1 MRPSPG
7 AVTHAPY
14 LRLLGPPLVVWNGA
28 EETMG
33 DALPQRMLA
42 YLALSG
48 EWVSREQV
56 AELLWP
62 DADPPRRFTNLR
74 RVLGRLKGLPWAA
87 GVGHD
92 RGRLRWLVE
101 SDVASF
107 ADPRLATAERILLW
121 RGPLLDGMHA
131 DEETPFGRWLSA
143 ERHRAQARWRALAL
157 QRAEEAMGAGD
168 GAGAEE
174 AIGLLASLLERDA
187 LDEEILQ
194 RLLSAY
200 GRAGRTA
207 QGLDAYRRFQETLK
221 RELGL
226 TPLESTQQLAVDLGR
241 LEPSRSGAERFE
253 QAGSPAVREPSSTEP
268 SPLLR
273 GGDALASMGSAAR
286 RMLEAASLAA
296 APFTLEQIAPATA
309 LSEWLALDA
318 LEQAV
323 QAGLLAE
330 EKAGTFRFSSEAIRH
345 AVAEGVDPRRR
356 ALIEQR
362 LAWVLRRQG
371 ASPALVAGHFEQAG
385 RRAEALHWHRRAA
398 AEALRLHLPAAALE
412 HLEHAAELADE
423 DVDRVEIALQRA
435 ELHDDTVDPHGRE
448 RALQEAADAVERL
461 ADPAWVVRVALA
473 RANHEAERGRADE
486 AAAEVQKAM
495 AAGAR
500 GEAFAQARFV
510 TARLH
515 LWTGSLAASEAALIE
530 AMTELPKGPSALRG
544 SLHMGFFKVAAMR
557 GELPVAGS
565 HLGEAIVVFE
575 TLGRRDLLADAL
587 CMRGVL
593 LMAVGDRAGA
603 IEALEQGLGLAREMG
618 LVHVQRSA
626 ILNLVKVH
634 TDVADVAA
642 AAPLIDEGL
651 ALAHDFE
658 TVDAETAFLLSVGY
672 VRYLQGDL
680 AAAWRAWD
688 RARDVAD
695 AHGNLLARISTR
707 TAPFYPYL
715 RSGDLARCRQ
725 LLDEVRPLVE
735 AHGRSGVEPRLDI
748 YAARLALAE
757 GRPELVAAALEAL
770 REREGLP
777 DEERSEIALALALAR
792 SASGDDH
799 AALEALQ
806 LCQDA
811 PTFEVALHA
820 LALRLHALVR
830 SGRPWAEVA
839 DEARA
844 HLAGGRVTPFE
855 AIDLT
860 LALAGAHEASGEQE
874 EAAALRGQA
883 LARSE
888 RLQRSVG
895 NEERGF

>member
-1 MRPSPG
+1 MRSPPG
-7 AVTHAPY
+7 AVTHAPH
-14 LRLLGPPLVVWNGA
+14 LRLLGPASVLWQGA
-28 EETMG
+28 EVAMG
-33 DALPQRMLA
+33 DALPQRLLA
-42 YLALSG
+42 YLALTG
-48 EWVSREQV
+48 DWVSREQV

-62 DADPPRRFTNLR
+62 DADPPRRLTNLR
-74 RVLGRLKGLPWAA
+74 RVLGRMKSLPWAV
-87 GVGHD
+87 GIGHD
-92 RGRLRWLVE
+92 RGRLRWLVD
-101 SDVASF
+101 SDAAAL
-107 ADPRLATAERILLW
+107 ADQRLAVAERIRLW
-121 RGPLLDGMHA
+121 RGPLLEGMQG
-131 DEETPFGRWLSA
+131 DEETPFGHWLSA
-143 ERHRAQARWRALAL
+143 ERHRVHGLWRGLIL
-157 QRAEEAMGAGD
+157 QRTEEQLGSGGWGAAD
-168 GAGAEE
+168 E
-174 AIGLLASLLERDA
+174 AVDLLAAVLEHDA

-194 RLLSAY
+194 RLLSAC
-200 GRAGRTA
+200 GRSGRRA
-207 QGLDAYRRFQETLK
+207 QGLAAYRRFEDALK
-221 RELGL
+221 QELGL
-226 TPLESTQQLAVDLGR
+226 TPLESTRQLVVALDHMA
-241 LEPSRSGAERFE
+241 P
-253 QAGSPAVREPSSTEP
+253 AGSGEGFGQVEASATHGPPVPGRS
-268 SPLLR
+268 
-273 GGDALASMGSAAR
+273 DALARMGSAAR
-286 RMLEAASLAA
+286 RMLEAASLATT
-296 APFTLEQIAPATA
+296 PFTLDQIAPATA

-323 QAGLLAE
+323 QAGLLMAE
-330 EKAGTFRFSSEAIRH
+330 EGGAFRFSSEALQQE
-345 AVAEGVDPRRR
+345 VADGVDPARR

-362 LAWVLRRQG
+362 LAWALRREG
-371 ASPALVAGHFEQAG
+371 GSPALIASHFELAG
-385 RRAEALHWHRRAA
+385 RRAEALRWHRRAA
-398 AEALRLHLPAAALE
+398 AEAVRLHLPVAALE
-412 HLEHAAELADE
+412 HLGRAAELAD
-423 DVDRVEIALQRA
+423 DDLDRVEIALQRA

-448 RALQEAADAVERL
+448 RALLEAAAAVERL

-473 RANHEAERGRADE
+473 RANHEAERGRAEE
-486 AAAEVQKAM
+486 AAAEVEKAL
-495 AAGAR
+495 AAGAS

-530 AMTELPKGPSALRG
+530 AMAELPKRPSALRG
-544 SLHMGFFKVAAMR
+544 SLHMGFFKVTAMR
-557 GELPVAGS
+557 GELPAAGS
-565 HLGEAIVVFE
+565 HLGEAITVFE
-575 TLGRRDLLADAL
+575 ALGRRDLLADAL

-593 LMAVGDRAGA
+593 LMAVGEREGA

-748 YAARLALAE
+748 YAARLALEE
-757 GRPELVAAALEAL
+757 GRPEPALAALAAL
-770 REREGLP
+770 HGRDGLP
-777 DEERSEIALALALAR
+777 EEERSEIALALALAR
-792 SASGDDH
+792 SAAGDSE
-799 AALEALQ
+799 AALAALQ
-806 LCQDA
+806 RCQDA
-811 PTFEVALHA
+811 PTFEVVLHA

-830 SGRPWAEVA
+830 LDRPWGSTA
-839 DEARA
+839 DEVRT

-855 AIDLT
+855 AVDLMV
-860 LALAGAHEASGEQE
+860 ALAEAHEASGEPE
-874 EAAALRGQA
+874 VAAGLRVEAM
-883 LARSE
+883 AR
-888 RLQRSVG
+888 RAWLLRSV
-895 NEERGF
+895 RRS

>member
-1 MRPSPG
+1 MRSPSD
-7 AVTHAPY
+7 AVTHAPR
-14 LRLLGPPLVVWNGA
+14 LRLLGPASVLWQGA
-28 EETMG
+28 EVAMG
-33 DALPQRMLA
+33 DALPQRLLA
-42 YLALSG
+42 YLALTG
-48 EWVSREQV
+48 DWVSREQV

-62 DADPPRRFTNLR
+62 DADPPRRLTNLR
-74 RVLGRLKGLPWAA
+74 RVLGRMKGLPWAT
-87 GVGHD
+87 GIGHD
-92 RGRLRWLVE
+92 RGRLRWLVD
-101 SDVASF
+101 SDAASL
-107 ADPRLATAERILLW
+107 ADHRLTAAQRVELW
-121 RGPLLDGMHA
+121 RGPLLEGMQS
-131 DEETPFGRWLSA
+131 DEETPFGHWLSA
-143 ERHRAQARWRALAL
+143 ERHRAHGLWRALSL
-157 QRAEEAMGAGD
+157 QRAEEQLGTGD
-168 GAGAEE
+168 RRAADE
-174 AIGLLASLLERDA
+174 AVDLLALVLEHDA

-194 RLLSAY
+194 HLLSACD
-200 GRAGRTA
+200 RASRRK
-207 QGLDAYRRFQETLK
+207 QGLAAYQRFEDALK
-221 RELGL
+221 QELGL
-226 TPLESTQQLAVDLGR
+226 TPLESTRQLAAALDRIAPTGSV
-241 LEPSRSGAERFE
+241 ERFGQVE
-253 QAGSPAVREPSSTEP
+253 ASAKQQPSAPGRS
-268 SPLLR
+268 
-273 GGDALASMGSAAR
+273 DALARMGSAAR
-286 RMLEAASLAA
+286 RMLEAASLATT
-296 APFTLEQIAPATA
+296 PFTLDQIAPATA

-323 QAGLLAE
+323 QEGLLMAE
-330 EKAGTFRFSSEAIRH
+330 EGGAFRFSSEALRQ
-345 AVAEGVDPRRR
+345 AVADGVDPARRV
-356 ALIEQR
+356 LIEQR
-362 LAWVLRRQG
+362 LAWALRREG
-371 ASPALVAGHFEQAG
+371 GSPALIASHFELAG
-385 RRAEALHWHRRAA
+385 RRADALHWHRRAA
-398 AEALRLHLPAAALE
+398 AEAVRLHLPAAALE
-412 HLEHAAELADE
+412 HLGRAAELAD
-423 DVDRVEIALQRA
+423 DDLDRVQIALQRA

-448 RALQEAADAVERL
+448 RALQEAAAAVERL

-486 AAAEVQKAM
+486 AAAEVEKAM
-495 AAGAR
+495 AAGAS

-792 SASGDDH
+792 TASGDDH